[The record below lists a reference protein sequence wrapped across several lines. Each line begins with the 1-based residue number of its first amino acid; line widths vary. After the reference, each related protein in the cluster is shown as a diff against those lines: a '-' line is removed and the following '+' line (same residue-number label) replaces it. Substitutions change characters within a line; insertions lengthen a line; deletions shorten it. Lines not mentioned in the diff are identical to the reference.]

1 MMNYAKRGAAL
12 LLALVFCLGL
22 LPPAGAEGDTITI
35 HDASGL
41 LKLAQS
47 CTSDTWS
54 QGVTV
59 VLAADISLAGTGFST
74 IPVFR
79 GTFDGA
85 GHTISG
91 FAWLDK
97 GSKVGLFRTLGEG
110 AVVKNLT
117 LDGVVAPGGSQ
128 SQVGILAGEN
138 HGTVEQVTVTGDVTG
153 DEDVGALVGVN
164 GSSGVVRSCTNRASV
179 TGNTN
184 SGGIAGR
191 NEGMIQSCTNLGE
204 VNTGGN
210 DAATNS
216 GGIAGRNTGTVADCT
231 NHAAVGYAH
240 TGYNTGGIAG
250 IQNGA
255 LLRCFNDGE
264 ILGRKDVGGIV
275 GQFEPYVTLT
285 YGEDPMERL
294 DGALASLST
303 LMTQLSGQIHSSAG
317 DAVDDI
323 SAIHGSLSA
332 IQDVIHG
339 TGSDFNTDTSAAAD
353 QVYDAVQTINGA
365 MSGLLDE
372 VDRLTRQASADLDE
386 VGNQLTALRKGLKNL
401 TGTLEDSLSDTGDSL
416 SSTLDALER
425 EHSGLVSELRQIAD
439 ETDRL
444 ESFVKDA
451 LQAAARLDLA
461 GILDAYKRWDVGS
474 IDFNGHLSRIS
485 GHLEAMGSDTFHLAD
500 RLTALWQ
507 EAGDEMGDARRDM
520 DRAARALEKALDAL
534 NGHVKDFSQGSV
546 EQLRVVNSQADIIE
560 DVLNGY
566 LDTLGDKG
574 QERLDELDGHLDDI
588 SQRVDQMTQGA
599 GQTNQELHATTTA
612 IIGQLDEAR
621 KAIVELTEV
630 PEKTVKENTSAEGA
644 QSGPGRVVGCRNE
657 GGIQADTNVGGIAGA
672 VSPELS
678 LDPEE
683 NLELDSENLLVDT
696 TALLKAILY
705 QCDNRGPVTAKNECA
720 GGVLGRGEVGAAL
733 SCTSMGPVGAD
744 DGSFAGGIAGLSRG
758 VLRSCAAQAD
768 VTGDSSLGGIAGE
781 GRDIAD
787 CIAMTRIDGSGER
800 LGAVAGWADG
810 TVSGNYYLQEKAV
823 GIDGIDYAGQ
833 TAPLSFGA
841 FSALEGIPADFLTF
855 RVTFQAGEQVVDTV
869 EVPYGGSLDPA
880 AFPEVPSDGGRY
892 GAWAPFDHNH
902 ITRSLTVE
910 AVYEDWVTT
919 ISSGGERP
927 LLLAEGAFSP
937 DARLELAQR
946 PEPVDGAAA
955 YDYQITDGAELP
967 DTVTLRVCADG
978 LRGSVRAALLQDGS
992 AVPIEAERDGSYL
1005 VLTAPTAGTLLLSA
1019 SGSGT
1024 LLPWVLAAAA
1034 AAVLLALLFLRRRRK
1049 KTNAAASV

>member
-110 AVVKNLT
+110 AVVKNLI

-164 GSSGVVRSCTNRASV
+164 GSSGVVRSSP
-179 TGNTN
+179 TGPLSPETPTAA
-184 SGGIAGR
+184 GIAGR

-216 GGIAGRNTGTVADCT
+216 GGIAGAIRTVADWIQSRRGGT
-231 NHAAVGYAH
+231 P
-240 TGYNTGGIAG
+240 TSRYNTGRIAG

-372 VDRLTRQASADLDE
+372 VDRLTRRASADLDE

-401 TGTLEDSLSDTGDSL
+401 TGTLEDSLVRHRRQSLLHAGRTGAGTQRSCVGAASDRG
-416 SSTLDALER
+416 R
-425 EHSGLVSELRQIAD
+425 
-439 ETDRL
+439 DRPAGVL
-444 ESFVKDA
+444 C
-451 LQAAARLDLA
+451 QGRPPGCGRLDLA

-500 RLTALWQ
+500 RLTTLWQ
-507 EAGDEMGDARRDM
+507 EAGDEMGDA
-520 DRAARALEKALDAL
+520 AVTWTGPP
-534 NGHVKDFSQGSV
+534 GHWK
-546 EQLRVVNSQADIIE
+546 R
-560 DVLNGY
+560 
-566 LDTLGDKG
+566 
-574 QERLDELDGHLDDI
+574 
-588 SQRVDQMTQGA
+588 
-599 GQTNQELHATTTA
+599 
-612 IIGQLDEAR
+612 
-621 KAIVELTEV
+621 
-630 PEKTVKENTSAEGA
+630 P
-644 QSGPGRVVGCRNE
+644 
-657 GGIQADTNVGGIAGA
+657 
-672 VSPELS
+672 
-678 LDPEE
+678 
-683 NLELDSENLLVDT
+683 
-696 TALLKAILY
+696 
-705 QCDNRGPVTAKNECA
+705 
-720 GGVLGRGEVGAAL
+720 
-733 SCTSMGPVGAD
+733 SMP
-744 DGSFAGGIAGLSRG
+744 
-758 VLRSCAAQAD
+758 
-768 VTGDSSLGGIAGE
+768 
-781 GRDIAD
+781 
-787 CIAMTRIDGSGER
+787 
-800 LGAVAGWADG
+800 
-810 TVSGNYYLQEKAV
+810 
-823 GIDGIDYAGQ
+823 
-833 TAPLSFGA
+833 
-841 FSALEGIPADFLTF
+841 
-855 RVTFQAGEQVVDTV
+855 
-869 EVPYGGSLDPA
+869 
-880 AFPEVPSDGGRY
+880 
-892 GAWAPFDHNH
+892 
-902 ITRSLTVE
+902 
-910 AVYEDWVTT
+910 
-919 ISSGGERP
+919 
-927 LLLAEGAFSP
+927 
-937 DARLELAQR
+937 
-946 PEPVDGAAA
+946 
-955 YDYQITDGAELP
+955 
-967 DTVTLRVCADG
+967 
-978 LRGSVRAALLQDGS
+978 
-992 AVPIEAERDGSYL
+992 
-1005 VLTAPTAGTLLLSA
+1005 
-1019 SGSGT
+1019 
-1024 LLPWVLAAAA
+1024 
-1034 AAVLLALLFLRRRRK
+1034 
-1049 KTNAAASV
+1049 

>member
-110 AVVKNLT
+110 AVVKNLI

-372 VDRLTRQASADLDE
+372 VDRLL
-386 VGNQLTALRKGLKNL
+386 
-401 TGTLEDSLSDTGDSL
+401 
-416 SSTLDALER
+416 
-425 EHSGLVSELRQIAD
+425 ELRQA
-439 ETDRL
+439 T
-444 ESFVKDA
+444 SSPPY
-451 LQAAARLDLA
+451 AR
-461 GILDAYKRWDVGS
+461 G
-474 IDFNGHLSRIS
+474 
-485 GHLEAMGSDTFHLAD
+485 
-500 RLTALWQ
+500 
-507 EAGDEMGDARRDM
+507 
-520 DRAARALEKALDAL
+520 
-534 NGHVKDFSQGSV
+534 
-546 EQLRVVNSQADIIE
+546 
-560 DVLNGY
+560 
-566 LDTLGDKG
+566 
-574 QERLDELDGHLDDI
+574 
-588 SQRVDQMTQGA
+588 
-599 GQTNQELHATTTA
+599 
-612 IIGQLDEAR
+612 
-621 KAIVELTEV
+621 
-630 PEKTVKENTSAEGA
+630 
-644 QSGPGRVVGCRNE
+644 
-657 GGIQADTNVGGIAGA
+657 
-672 VSPELS
+672 
-678 LDPEE
+678 
-683 NLELDSENLLVDT
+683 
-696 TALLKAILY
+696 
-705 QCDNRGPVTAKNECA
+705 
-720 GGVLGRGEVGAAL
+720 
-733 SCTSMGPVGAD
+733 
-744 DGSFAGGIAGLSRG
+744 
-758 VLRSCAAQAD
+758 
-768 VTGDSSLGGIAGE
+768 
-781 GRDIAD
+781 
-787 CIAMTRIDGSGER
+787 
-800 LGAVAGWADG
+800 
-810 TVSGNYYLQEKAV
+810 
-823 GIDGIDYAGQ
+823 
-833 TAPLSFGA
+833 
-841 FSALEGIPADFLTF
+841 
-855 RVTFQAGEQVVDTV
+855 
-869 EVPYGGSLDPA
+869 
-880 AFPEVPSDGGRY
+880 
-892 GAWAPFDHNH
+892 
-902 ITRSLTVE
+902 
-910 AVYEDWVTT
+910 
-919 ISSGGERP
+919 
-927 LLLAEGAFSP
+927 
-937 DARLELAQR
+937 
-946 PEPVDGAAA
+946 
-955 YDYQITDGAELP
+955 
-967 DTVTLRVCADG
+967 
-978 LRGSVRAALLQDGS
+978 
-992 AVPIEAERDGSYL
+992 
-1005 VLTAPTAGTLLLSA
+1005 
-1019 SGSGT
+1019 
-1024 LLPWVLAAAA
+1024 
-1034 AAVLLALLFLRRRRK
+1034 
-1049 KTNAAASV
+1049 

>member
-353 QVYDAVQTINGA
+353 QVYNAVQTINGA

-372 VDRLTRQASADLDE
+372 VDRLTRRASADLDE

-500 RLTALWQ
+500 RLTTLWQ

-683 NLELDSENLLVDT
+683 NLELDGENLLVDT

-768 VTGDSSLGGIAGE
+768 VP
-781 GRDIAD
+781 
-787 CIAMTRIDGSGER
+787 
-800 LGAVAGWADG
+800 G
-810 TVSGNYYLQEKAV
+810 TA
-823 GIDGIDYAGQ
+823 
-833 TAPLSFGA
+833 
-841 FSALEGIPADFLTF
+841 
-855 RVTFQAGEQVVDTV
+855 
-869 EVPYGGSLDPA
+869 
-880 AFPEVPSDGGRY
+880 
-892 GAWAPFDHNH
+892 AWAALPA
-902 ITRSLTVE
+902 R
-910 AVYEDWVTT
+910 AG
-919 ISSGGERP
+919 ISRT
-927 LLLAEGAFSP
+927 ASP
-937 DARLELAQR
+937 
-946 PEPVDGAAA
+946 
-955 YDYQITDGAELP
+955 
-967 DTVTLRVCADG
+967 
-978 LRGSVRAALLQDGS
+978 
-992 AVPIEAERDGSYL
+992 
-1005 VLTAPTAGTLLLSA
+1005 
-1019 SGSGT
+1019 
-1024 LLPWVLAAAA
+1024 
-1034 AAVLLALLFLRRRRK
+1034 
-1049 KTNAAASV
+1049 